1 MTERT
6 QTVIVWGE
14 SQREHL
20 LRIVQSLPVGTDT
33 PFVFRISQ
41 KLPEKTEEQRGY
53 FFSTVLPLFAA
64 SVGEDE
70 DNFYE
75 EILKLWA
82 PRVHYTYK
90 GEEKAR
96 IVRVSEM
103 TSSQMSAF
111 IDRCIREAAGIG
123 CVIPPA
129 NKFWREERRKRA

>member
-6 QTVIVWGE
+6 HTIILWSP
-14 SQREHL
+14 SQKDHL
-20 LRIVQSLPVGTDT
+20 LAVVQSLPTDGEK
-33 PFVFRISQ
+33 PFVVRISQ

-64 SVGEDE
+64 AVGEDE

-82 PRVHYTYK
+82 PRAHYTYK
-90 GEEKAR
+90 GEEKVR
-96 IVRVSEM
+96 IIRVSEM
-103 TSSQMSAF
+103 SAAQMSAF